1 MMVSA
6 GDELRIGWIVVSV
19 AILLWNV
26 LLSSQISR
34 ARRQSPLF
42 LAFTSI
48 CGLFVVPAA
57 LIVLAAGT
65 TPTGRV
71 IFLVAWIW
79 PLVLLCYVVQ
89 SGYALFRRYVT
100 SLLAVPI
107 FVYNC
112 VVFVAAVSSYASRWM
127 DQLPAPLVGAA
138 VAQAGALGILFGR
151 EALWSPWLVLLP
163 FLSPAYPAVW
173 RISRTVRA
181 LIAVTATAAVVL
193 VVTEYP
199 RAVYAAQSFSTFGS
213 ERLQE
218 RPRGDF
224 AIGLRIFPS
233 LDGAPAPLPL
243 SRDLALADSIG
254 VRVVSVLLLPS
265 GAHALALDS
274 LEASLDIIRR
284 DSVQLLVTLGYD
296 RDDASKYQ
304 RDPSGYLDRRVAL
317 IDRIVRRLRPDV
329 LVPALDP
336 MDAGR
341 RALGNVPAA
350 WWHAYL
356 DSSARRAH
364 ALRPR
369 TRVGVA
375 VSSFTPDDSALYA
388 WGERTRDIDLL
399 GFSLAPSFGGGTS
412 LADRL
417 RLAERWMRSSRK
429 GQWIWSARAYPR
441 TFGEANQQRA
451 IWGVLTWATRQA
463 KVRGVVIEGASD
475 YEASVGLRDPGGRLR
490 PVVATVTRARAA
502 IDETAE
508 GR

>member
-1 MMVSA
+1 MTWST
-6 GDELRIGWIVVSV
+6 GDELRIGWIAASV

-26 LLSSQISR
+26 LLSAQISR
-34 ARRQSPLF
+34 VRRQSRLF
-42 LAFTSI
+42 LALTSI

-57 LIVLAAGT
+57 LIELASGT

-71 IFLVAWIW
+71 IFLVTWIW

-112 VVFVAAVSSYASRWM
+112 VVLGAAVSSYASRWI
-127 DQLPAPLVGAA
+127 DQLPAPLAGLA
-138 VAQAGALGILFGR
+138 VAQAGALGVLFGR

-173 RISRTVRA
+173 RVNRVIRA
-181 LIAVTATAAVVL
+181 VIAGAATAAVVL
-193 VVTEYP
+193 MVAEYP

-224 AIGLRIFPS
+224 AVGLRIFPS
-233 LDGAPAPLPL
+233 LQGAPAPLPL

-254 VRVVSVLLLPS
+254 VRVVSVVLLPS
-265 GAHALALDS
+265 GAHAVALDS

-284 DSVQLLVTLGYD
+284 DSVLLVLTLGYD
-296 RDDASKYQ
+296 VNDAERYR
-304 RDPSGYLDRRVAL
+304 RDPARYLKRRVEL
-317 IDRIVRRLRPDV
+317 IDQIVRRVRPDV
-329 LVPALDP
+329 LLPALDP
-336 MDAGR
+336 LDAGR
-341 RALGNVPAA
+341 RALGDVPAA
-350 WWHAYL
+350 WWQAYL
-356 DSSARRAH
+356 DSAARRAH
-364 ALRPR
+364 TLRPR
-369 TRVGVA
+369 TRVGLA

-388 WGERTRDIDLL
+388 WGERTRNIDLL

-412 LADRL
+412 LEARL
-417 RLAERWMRSSRK
+417 RLAERWMRPSRK
-429 GQWIWSARAYPR
+429 GQWVWSARAYPR

-451 IWGVLTWATRQA
+451 IWGVLAWATRQA
-463 KVRGVVIEGASD
+463 KVRGVIIDGASD
-475 YEASVGLRDPGGRLR
+475 YESSDGLRDPGGRLR